1 MKNRKMIIGLCLGG
15 LMAQVG
21 CKSYVG
27 YREDGWEAYRQEDY
41 AEAAENFAEAVDRKP
56 SDYLSQYYLG
66 VSLLKQEQAVA
77 AQTPLEQALMIA
89 PENPQWTPQIAD
101 AVAESYYQQGRV
113 EKLYAFLDQMI
124 ADYNQQ
130 SYDFLRKAKYLGMVG
145 DADGQKLALTKAG
158 QFAPMGDA
166 TPYLA
171 QAEFYLSYND
181 VPAALQA
188 LRYGYYVD
196 PSNEAVQDQ
205 LRGQG
210 IVPGPTQAERPPK
223 AILLDQ

>member
-1 MKNRKMIIGLCLGG
+1 MKKLKTIAGLCL
-15 LMAQVG
+15 LATLSQAG

-27 YREDGWEAYRQEDY
+27 YREDGWSAYRQEDY
-41 AEAAENFAEAVDRKP
+41 AGAAENFAEATQRKP

-66 VSLLKQEQAVA
+66 VSLLKLDQAVQA
-77 AQTPLEQALMIA
+77 MTPLEQALMLA

-101 AVAESYYQQGRV
+101 GVAESYYQQGRV

-124 ADYNQQ
+124 IDYNQQ
-130 SYDFLRKAKYLGMVG
+130 SYDFLRQAKYLGLMG

-171 QAEFYLSYND
+171 QAEFYLSFND

-196 PSNEAVQDQ
+196 PTNESVQDQ

-210 IVPGPTQAERPPK
+210 IVPGPTQAEEPPK
-223 AILLDQ
+223 AILPE